1 MSRNAP
7 LSPGFSADSSGF
19 NPNLTTASLRQTLSP
34 GAGSPRLT
42 RRGLATTGAKFYTGA
57 PAQASLTLKEL
68 TAGQSE
74 FLSLESRQAALAS
87 RRVELLARQA
97 AVAKELHALLGGPGG
112 MLQDT
117 LSHKHDTAGFV
128 WNSQTWGYTA
138 KTKHFQSPPRIA
150 QADKGN
156 TLGAKAKELNA
167 LEKEVAAGKEEE
179 RLLVEA
185 MRRAAVSD
193 TAKHVNVTTLA
204 GWRATY
210 GAPSGALAA
219 ASPGYATEWSPKG
232 RYYGGPN
239 SPLPYGHKKASIFP
253 GWASGAV
260 DMKLGRDLR

>member
-1 MSRNAP
+1 MTTP
-7 LSPGFSADSSGF
+7 LSPGFSAETGWAG
-19 NPNLTTASLRQTLSP
+19 PNVTTSSLRQTLSSP
-34 GAGSPRLT
+34 GGSSPRRLS
-42 RRGLATTGAKFYTGA
+42 RRGLATTASKFFTGVTV
-57 PAQASLTLKEL
+57 PVQNVTLKEL
-68 TAGQSE
+68 SAQPE
-74 FLSLESRQAALAS
+74 FLALESRQSALAA

-97 AVAKELHALLGGPGG
+97 AVSRELNLLLGGPDG
-112 MLQDT
+112 MLKDT

-156 TLGAKAKELNA
+156 VLGQKAKELNA

-179 RLLVEA
+179 RLLMEA
-185 MRRAAVSD
+185 MRRVAVSEHG
-193 TAKHVNVTTLA
+193 KQSNVTSLA
-204 GWRATY
+204 AWRATY

-219 ASPGYATEWSPKG
+219 ASPGFATEWSPKG

-239 SPLPYGHKKASIFP
+239 SPLPHGHKKLNIFE